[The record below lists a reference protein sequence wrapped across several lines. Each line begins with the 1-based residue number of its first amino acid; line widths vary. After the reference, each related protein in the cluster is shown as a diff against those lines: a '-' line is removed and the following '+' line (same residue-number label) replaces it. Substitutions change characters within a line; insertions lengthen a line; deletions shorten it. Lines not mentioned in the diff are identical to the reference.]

1 MARKLPAHIPG
12 SIRAWRAKKR
22 RELRA
27 VESALWTVLQNAR
40 FTPARSEIA
49 QMLSLVINAR
59 QKLRGEWEP

>member
-27 VESALWTVLQNAR
+27 VDQALWKLASGSSY
-40 FTPARSEIA
+40 TPASGEIS
-49 QMLSLVINAR
+49 QMLGLLIDAR